1 METIPVIVRGTFR
14 LKFLLKLWLR
24 IDLIGTSNRPYYWI
38 QFIQMLFRFFNV
50 TEIETQTRAK
60 SVV

>member
-14 LKFLLKLWLR
+14 LKFLLVPRLR

-38 QFIQMLFRFFNV
+38 QFIQIIIQIFQRD
-50 TEIETQTRAK
+50 
-60 SVV
+60 